1 MTTPAVQRLGAAAL
15 LQGPALAETAY
26 LLHLGI
32 RYRANIDGAVAS
44 DRQRA
49 LLRVLTDTAEATL
62 ACGHAD
68 THPPPGVAGSLTVG
82 EIGTAEVAR
91 VLGITPRHARRFAV
105 DLDGRRV
112 KGTWLF
118 DRAAVVAYVAER
130 REDTENG

>member
-1 MTTPAVQRLGAAAL
+1 MTTPAVQRLGAAVL

-91 VLGITPRHARRFAV
+91 VLGITPRHARRLAS
-105 DLDGRRV
+105 DLDGRQV

-118 DRAAVVAYVAER
+118 DRHAVVAYATQRKE
-130 REDTENG
+130 TE